1 MPKRRVQLHDLSENA
16 QLSLRSMLS
25 VHFYFR
31 RHQFTFHVS
40 TVLPGYILF
49 FARGYGS
56 SPRQAMLVSPSY
68 RTVLVL
74 GFAMRKYEE
83 YFYSGQRTE

>member
-1 MPKRRVQLHDLSENA
+1 MPKRRVQLPDLSENA

-83 YFYSGQRTE
+83 YFCSGQRAE